1 MTKNCQICS
10 FCQIFVTF
18 MKLFL
23 SEFKYILNFDTFLPH
38 FLAIFVSFLTHFGF
52 WHIFVRFME
61 IFDSYLSQFCVL
73 THFWQ
78 IFVNFCYIFD
88 TFLKWRDLHWQPVPK
103 FMWEKL
109 SVGPPSTTDTDNYAV
124 ERTCIGADES
134 IIKVMLIKLQLQMFN

>member
-52 WHIFVRFME
+52 WHIFVRFTE

-73 THFWQ
+73 THFWH
-78 IFVNFCYIFD
+78 IFVSFCYIFD
-88 TFLKWRDLHWQPVPK
+88 TFLKWQDLHWQGVPK
-103 FMWEKL
+103 FLHFYFLWSLEVAFPISFSAKTFHWVEAMLGEFMGAL
-109 SVGPPSTTDTDNYAV
+109 QRILYA
-124 ERTCIGADES
+124 
-134 IIKVMLIKLQLQMFN
+134 

>member
-52 WHIFVRFME
+52 WHIFVRFTE
-61 IFDSYLSQFCVL
+61 IFDSNLSQFCVL

-88 TFLKWRDLHWQPVPK
+88 TFLKWWDLHWQPVPK
-103 FMWEKL
+103 SALLGSKNWPKYTFFWTFLL
-109 SVGPPSTTDTDNYAV
+109 SLFRSCPCTNTGTDKPTQTTHALV
-124 ERTCIGADES
+124 I
-134 IIKVMLIKLQLQMFN
+134 